1 MLMIGGALMAGR
13 MAEAQSAA
21 PAASAAEAV
30 SQTAEVSGA
39 GSTTS
44 EVDFGVRVVGG
55 LGEVGR
61 FGSFTDP
68 RNGPTMDR
76 LRYRHSELGW
86 TFGFEVDR
94 AGYRDQRYAASFE
107 QYGKVTASFEWD
119 QTPLWYSGVSASPF
133 REAASGVF
141 RLDDATQAAVQGGAP
156 LGSYGGAV
164 SVFDTRV
171 RRDVAR
177 AALVYSATPAL
188 DLSASFRSTARSGAM
203 PWSASFGFNNA
214 IELPVTV
221 DHRTNDVSAAA
232 EWSNRMGMARV
243 GYDGSFFS
251 NGIDT
256 LVWDNPLRLTDRT
269 HSSAYVGGD
278 GSSQGRMPLWP
289 GSSSHTVSASGSL
302 TLPARSRATAYV
314 SVGTWLQDQSLVPH
328 TMNTAIDPI
337 PLARDTAEA
346 EARIVSMLYRVTSRP
361 TPMLWLSGQF
371 RTYDYDNRTPH
382 FAVDQYVRLD
392 GVASTSATGGSEP
405 FDLTRHFLDLDASLT
420 PFRYVAFRAGYGRQ
434 SDSRTFRFFEET
446 VEHTVRA
453 SVDST
458 GLSWGAIRL
467 QYDHAV
473 RTGDGLD
480 EQVLSDIGEQVSL
493 RQFDI
498 SDRTRDRVSAIV
510 QVMPSESVGLS
521 ASLAVG
527 QDRRPEASFGLQ
539 DNDLLALTFG
549 VDIVP
554 SDAVDVAL
562 VYGFENLSTLQR
574 SRQAS
579 PGPQFDDPTRD
590 WATDMNEDV
599 HTWTADVSLPRVT
612 TRTAVRFM
620 YDFVRSQTQYQ
631 YRLPT
636 NTTLGTPDQL
646 PEVRNDF
653 HRATADLEYALSN
666 QVALGVGY
674 RLDKW
679 VVHDFGF
686 SAGALVTPLLPAF
699 VNTQYL
705 FAPYDVNT
713 GYVRVRYRW

>member
-1 MLMIGGALMAGR
+1 
-13 MAEAQSAA
+13 
-21 PAASAAEAV
+21 
-30 SQTAEVSGA
+30 
-39 GSTTS
+39 
-44 EVDFGVRVVGG
+44 
-55 LGEVGR
+55 
-61 FGSFTDP
+61 
-68 RNGPTMDR
+68 
-76 LRYRHSELGW
+76 
-86 TFGFEVDR
+86 
-94 AGYRDQRYAASFE
+94 
-107 QYGKVTASFEWD
+107 
-119 QTPLWYSGVSASPF
+119 
-133 REAASGVF
+133 
-141 RLDDATQAAVQGGAP
+141 
-156 LGSYGGAV
+156 
-164 SVFDTRV
+164 
-171 RRDVAR
+171 
-177 AALVYSATPAL
+177 
-188 DLSASFRSTARSGAM
+188 
-203 PWSASFGFNNA
+203 
-214 IELPVTV
+214 
-221 DHRTNDVSAAA
+221 
-232 EWSNRMGMARV
+232 
-243 GYDGSFFS
+243 
-251 NGIDT
+251 
-256 LVWDNPLRLTDRT
+256 
-269 HSSAYVGGD
+269 
-278 GSSQGRMPLWP
+278 
-289 GSSSHTVSASGSL
+289 
-302 TLPARSRATAYV
+302 
-314 SVGTWLQDQSLVPH
+314 
-328 TMNTAIDPI
+328 
-337 PLARDTAEA
+337 
-346 EARIVSMLYRVTSRP
+346 
-361 TPMLWLSGQF
+361 MLWLSGQF

-579 PGPQFDDPTRD
+579 PGPQFNDPTRD